1 MSRAGIAGVLGLAVA
16 VGAAVA
22 FLGCKSSGAAN
33 PTPTPAPSF
42 PGSAKLGEASTLAAK
57 GQLAA
62 ASDALTEAQRLI
74 EEAAP
79 LRIRN
84 LTVADAAPQGFGLYT
99 AKPAAALAPGE
110 PLILYFEPNGF
121 ARTAGTAG
129 SATWTT
135 DLVADVN
142 LYAPPQP
149 VPFVAQPGFVK
160 LGITSRQPNREVFLS
175 ATLHIAGV
183 PPGDYV
189 AEVVLTDNVGKET
202 AKARVP
208 FTLK

>member
-1 MSRAGIAGVLGLAVA
+1 MSRAGLAGVLGVVITA
-16 VGAAVA
+16 GAGIAL
-22 FLGCKSSGAAN
+22 LGPGCTSSGAASA
-33 PTPTPAPSF
+33 TPTPAPSF
-42 PGSAKLGEASTLAAK
+42 PGSTKVTEAGALAAK

-62 ASDALTEAQRLI
+62 ASDTLAEAQRLL

-84 LTVADAAPQGFGLYT
+84 LTVVDAAPTGFGLYT
-99 AKPAAALAPGE
+99 AQPAAAIAPGA

-121 ARTAGTAG
+121 AR
-129 SATWTT
+129 SSSNNVWTM

-149 VPFVAQPGFVK
+149 VPFHAEPKFVA
-160 LGITSRQPNREVFLS
+160 LNINSRQPNREIFLS
-175 ATLHIAGV
+175 ATMHIKGV

-189 AEVVLTDNVGKET
+189 AEILLTDNVGKET